1 MKDGLSSPLQAT
13 SAAENILEV
22 SSRTSRSRRSPL
34 TGRFFHHAITP
45 RMVAAFTTILP
56 ARALCLRS
64 SSSDVSGRTINCPV
78 SVQLFLA
85 VYPVFKVVGDAR
97 NSVSL
102 DRAKGPRRLMV
113 ITVWFVLII
122 LLAVVVI
129 HTATWWWRRDHR
141 GARGPTS
148 GNRSRKGIR

>member
-1 MKDGLSSPLQAT
+1 
-13 SAAENILEV
+13 
-22 SSRTSRSRRSPL
+22 
-34 TGRFFHHAITP
+34 
-45 RMVAAFTTILP
+45 MVAAFTTILP
-56 ARALCLRS
+56 ARALYLRS
-64 SSSDVSGRTINCPV
+64 SSSDVSGRTINCPA

-113 ITVWFVLII
+113 VTVWFVLII

>member
-1 MKDGLSSPLQAT
+1 
-13 SAAENILEV
+13 
-22 SSRTSRSRRSPL
+22 
-34 TGRFFHHAITP
+34 
-45 RMVAAFTTILP
+45 
-56 ARALCLRS
+56 
-64 SSSDVSGRTINCPV
+64 
-78 SVQLFLA
+78 
-85 VYPVFKVVGDAR
+85 
-97 NSVSL
+97 
-102 DRAKGPRRLMV
+102 MV